1 VSTTTGPAASIPLTD
16 VAPTEVDVVVIG
28 AGQAGLSSAYFVRR
42 FGLGFVVL
50 DAEPGPGGAWRHRS
64 PTLTME
70 KIHDIFDLPGVHR
83 TPEVDPTLLAAD
95 VVPGYFAD
103 YERRTGLP
111 VLRPVKVRS
120 VTSHEGGRLLV
131 AAEESGVERES
142 SGRAADDPG
151 APGVVS
157 PAGPGAAVPRTWAA
171 RAVINATGTWSRPH
185 WPYYPG
191 AADFRGRQLHY
202 ADYRGP
208 EDFAGAKVVI
218 VGGGASATHV
228 LSEVADVAAETI
240 WVTRSPLVFHEGA
253 YGEDRRRAAVARVE
267 ERVRAG
273 LPPQSV
279 VSATGL
285 AYTKVI
291 RDAMDKGVF
300 NRLPMFSRIT
310 PDGVMW
316 DDGRVAAA
324 DVIIWATGFRSA
336 IGHLAPL
343 KLRGPGGGIQM
354 DGTRVVAEPRL
365 HLVGYGPSAST
376 VGANRAGRETALQIR
391 RLLAASHAA

>member
-1 VSTTTGPAASIPLTD
+1 MSTTAIGSAASTPPTD
-16 VAPTEVDVVVIG
+16 AAPTEVDVVVIG

-83 TPEVDPTLLAAD
+83 TPEIDPALLAAD
-95 VVPGYFAD
+95 VVPRYFAD

-111 VLRPVKVRS
+111 ILRPVKVRS
-120 VTSHEGGRLLV
+120 VTRHEGGRLLV
-131 AAEESGVERES
+131 TAERASADAA
-142 SGRAADDPG
+142 
-151 APGVVS
+151 
-157 PAGPGAAVPRTWAA
+157 PRTWAA
-171 RAVINATGTWSRPH
+171 RAVINATGTWTRPH

-208 EDFAGAKVVI
+208 EEFAGAKVVI

-228 LSEVADVAAETI
+228 LSEVADVAETTI
-240 WVTRSPLVFHEGA
+240 WVTRSPLVFHDGA

-316 DDGRVAAA
+316 DDGRTAEA

-376 VGANRAGRETALQIR
+376 VGANRAGRTAAQEIR
-391 RLLAASHAA
+391 RLLAAPHAA

>member
-1 VSTTTGPAASIPLTD
+1 MSTTETGSAASIPATE
-16 VAPTEVDVVVIG
+16 VAPAEVDVVVIG

-83 TPEVDPTLLAAD
+83 TPEVDPALLAAD

-120 VTSHEGGRLLV
+120 VTRHEDGRLLV
-131 AAEESGVERES
+131 AAE
-142 SGRAADDPG
+142 
-151 APGVVS
+151 
-157 PAGPGAAVPRTWAA
+157 PASASAVPHTWAA

-191 AADFRGRQLHY
+191 AAGFRGRQLHY
-202 ADYRGP
+202 AGYRGP
-208 EDFAGAKVVI
+208 AEFAGAKVVI

-228 LSEVADVAAETI
+228 LSEVADVAATTV
-240 WVTRSPLVFHEGA
+240 WVTRSPLVFHDGA
-253 YGEDRRRAAVARVE
+253 YGEDRRRAAVAQVE
-267 ERVRAG
+267 ARVRAG

-310 PDGVMW
+310 PNGVMW
-316 DDGRVAAA
+316 DDGRVADA
-324 DVIIWATGFRSA
+324 DAIIWATGFRSA

-376 VGANRAGRETALQIR
+376 VGANRAGREAARQIR
-391 RLLAASHAA
+391 RLLAAPSAA

>member
-1 VSTTTGPAASIPLTD
+1 MPFTDPAPPD
-16 VAPTEVDVVVIG
+16 DAPTEVDVVVIG

-83 TPEVDPTLLAAD
+83 TPEIDPTLLAAD

-103 YERRTGLP
+103 YERQTGLP

-120 VTSHEGGRLLV
+120 VTRHESGRLLV
-131 AAEESGVERES
+131 TAEPASADTAP
-142 SGRAADDPG
+142 RA
-151 APGVVS
+151 
-157 PAGPGAAVPRTWAA
+157 WAA
-171 RAVINATGTWSRPH
+171 RAVINATGTWTRPH

-191 AADFRGRQLHY
+191 AAEFRGRQLHY

-208 EDFAGAKVVI
+208 GEFAGAKVVI

-228 LSEVADVAAETI
+228 LSEVADVAETTI
-240 WVTRSPLVFHEGA
+240 WVTRSPLVFHDGA
-253 YGEDRRRAAVARVE
+253 YGEDRRRAAVARVD

-291 RDAMDKGVF
+291 RDAIDKGVF

-310 PDGVMW
+310 PDGVTW
-316 DDGRVAAA
+316 DDGRTAEA

-343 KLRGPGGGIQM
+343 KLRGPGGGIKM

-376 VGANRAGRETALQIR
+376 VGANRAGRTAAQQIH
-391 RLLAASHAA
+391 RLLAAPDAA

>member
-1 VSTTTGPAASIPLTD
+1 MLTTAVSTTAIGSAASTPPTD
-16 VAPTEVDVVVIG
+16 AAPTEVDVVVIG

-83 TPEVDPTLLAAD
+83 TPEIDPALLAAD
-95 VVPGYFAD
+95 VVPRYFAD

-111 VLRPVKVRS
+111 ILRPVKVRS
-120 VTSHEGGRLLV
+120 VTRHEGGRLLV
-131 AAEESGVERES
+131 TAERASADAA
-142 SGRAADDPG
+142 
-151 APGVVS
+151 
-157 PAGPGAAVPRTWAA
+157 PRTWAA
-171 RAVINATGTWSRPH
+171 RAVINATGTWTRPH

-208 EDFAGAKVVI
+208 EEFAGAKVVI

-228 LSEVADVAAETI
+228 LSEVADVAETTI
-240 WVTRSPLVFHEGA
+240 WVTRSPLVFHDGA

-316 DDGRVAAA
+316 DDGRTAEA

-376 VGANRAGRETALQIR
+376 VGANRAGRTAAQEIR
-391 RLLAASHAA
+391 RLLAAPHAA